1 MKKTKWSI
9 DEVKDLSEKIII
21 VTGANSGLG
30 FQATKI
36 FASKNATV
44 IMAVDH

>member
-9 DEVKDLSEKIII
+9 NEVKDLSGKIII

-36 FASKNATV
+36 FE
-44 IMAVDH
+44 